1 MTLISPL
8 NFSYT
13 LYLLRSA
20 LEKEKEKILKIVA
33 HLTSSLKIGTKQ
45 QYLVAFIDFFTSL
58 TTVNDL
64 THRQSS
70 LAPNELAS
78 ILSWP
83 TKNLN
88 ELYHP
93 LEQLKNTIEPLNT
106 DKALD
111 DIIEKLNNLFKVL
124 NIKTSGDAQDIAEP
138 AFPLPEGIV
147 VQFTERSVY
156 QLIDDNPE
164 LNPSIQSSY
173 WLGYPSVSDKI
184 DEDVEL
190 IACDLCELAKT
201 SLPSET
207 NITSDCKRLL
217 HLTASPQ
224 SNRERTTAAPC
235 FRTRRVEVEPTT
247 GRPEKKIYGRFEP
260 KPVD

>member
-1 MTLISPL
+1 MP
-8 NFSYT
+8 N
-13 LYLLRSA
+13 
-20 LEKEKEKILKIVA
+20 E
-33 HLTSSLKIGTKQ
+33 
-45 QYLVAFIDFFTSL
+45 
-58 TTVNDL
+58 L

-70 LAPNELAS
+70 LAPADLAS

-106 DKALD
+106 DKSLD
-111 DIIEKLNNLFKVL
+111 DILDKLNNLFKIL
-124 NIKTSGDAQDIAEP
+124 NSKSTVDASDLTEP

-147 VQFTERSVY
+147 VQFTDRPVY

-164 LNPSIQSSY
+164 LNPLVQSNY
-173 WLGYPSVSDKI
+173 WLGYPSFLDKT

-247 GRPEKKIYGRFEP
+247 GRPEKKIYGNWRRYSHN
-260 KPVD
+260 VRSDG

>member
-1 MTLISPL
+1 M
-8 NFSYT
+8 
-13 LYLLRSA
+13 
-20 LEKEKEKILKIVA
+20 EKEKEKILQIIA
-33 HLTSSLKIGTKQ
+33 HLTSSIKLSAKQ
-45 QYLVAFIDFFTSL
+45 QFLSSLIDLFMSFT
-58 TTVNDL
+58 TTNEQ
-64 THRQSS
+64 THRQLS
-70 LAPNELAS
+70 LAPSDLAS

-93 LEQLKNTIEPLNT
+93 LEQLKTAIEPLNT
-106 DKALD
+106 DKSLD
-111 DIIEKLNNLFKVL
+111 EILNKLNNLFNVL
-124 NIKTSGDAQDIAEP
+124 NLKSIGDAPDLTEP
-138 AFPLPEGIV
+138 VHPLPEGIV
-147 VQFTERSVY
+147 VQFSERPVY

-164 LNPSIQSSY
+164 MNPLIQSNY
-173 WLGYPSVSDKI
+173 WLGYPSLLDKV
-184 DEDVEL
+184 DCDVEL

-201 SLPSET
+201 SLPIET

-247 GRPEKKIYGRFEP
+247 GRPEKKIYGKSEMTN
-260 KPVD
+260 

>member
-1 MTLISPL
+1 M
-8 NFSYT
+8 
-13 LYLLRSA
+13 
-20 LEKEKEKILKIVA
+20 
-33 HLTSSLKIGTKQ
+33 
-45 QYLVAFIDFFTSL
+45 
-58 TTVNDL
+58 
-64 THRQSS
+64 
-70 LAPNELAS
+70 AS

-93 LEQLKNTIEPLNT
+93 LEQLKNAIEPLNT
-106 DKALD
+106 DKSLD
-111 DIIEKLNNLFKVL
+111 VILDKLNNLFKIV
-124 NIKTSGDAQDIAEP
+124 NSKSTVDATDLTEP

-147 VQFTERSVY
+147 VQFTDRPVY
-156 QLIDDNPE
+156 QSIDDNPE
-164 LNPSIQSSY
+164 LNPLIQSNY
-173 WLGYPSVSDKI
+173 WLGYPSFLDKA
-184 DEDVEL
+184 EDDADL
-190 IACDLCELAKT
+190 IACDLCELAKS

-247 GRPEKKIYGRFEP
+247 GRPEKKIYGNLRCYLHVNRMND
-260 KPVD
+260 KNL